1 MPTYSVLAAFAM
13 KVFILVI
20 AVHCALFFR
29 GAYLLDESFDE
40 IQREEDK
47 LPHYLKDDD
56 IRRVAKLTKDHFNKT
71 LKASRMLVVLFY
83 SSEELS
89 SRFQSVCNRIQD
101 SIEVIESQMGNEE
114 VFTFDINREI
124 FTLESLDL
132 NVVGNAVE
140 RYIIVLQEYKKMI
153 TSEKSRRKLADQI
166 RKTNEVKTLKDN
178 LKNNRQRR
186 RLLTNPYQKNQTPA
200 SPMKRD

>member
-1 MPTYSVLAAFAM
+1 MP
-13 KVFILVI
+13 I
-20 AVHCALFFR
+20 
-29 GAYLLDESFDE
+29 
-40 IQREEDK
+40 
-47 LPHYLKDDD
+47 
-56 IRRVAKLTKDHFNKT
+56 
-71 LKASRMLVVLFY
+71 

-186 RLLTNPYQKNQTPA
+186 RLLTNPYQKKQTPT
-200 SPMKRD
+200 SPMKSE

>member
-1 MPTYSVLAAFAM
+1 MP
-13 KVFILVI
+13 I
-20 AVHCALFFR
+20 
-29 GAYLLDESFDE
+29 
-40 IQREEDK
+40 
-47 LPHYLKDDD
+47 
-56 IRRVAKLTKDHFNKT
+56 
-71 LKASRMLVVLFY
+71 

-89 SRFQSVCNRIQD
+89 FRFQSVCNRIQD
-101 SIEVIESQMGNEE
+101 SIQVIESQMGNEE

-140 RYIIVLQEYKKMI
+140 RYIIVLQEYQKMI

-166 RKTNEVKTLKDN
+166 RKTDEVKTLKDN

-186 RLLTNPYQKNQTPA
+186 RLLTNPYQKKQTPA
-200 SPMKRD
+200 SPMKSE

>member
-1 MPTYSVLAAFAM
+1 MPTYSVLAAFAI

-29 GAYLLDESFDE
+29 GVYLLDESFDE

-101 SIEVIESQMGNEE
+101 SIEVIESQVGNEE

-186 RLLTNPYQKNQTPA
+186 RLLTNPYQKKQTPA
-200 SPMKRD
+200 SPMKSE

>member
-1 MPTYSVLAAFAM
+1 MP
-13 KVFILVI
+13 I
-20 AVHCALFFR
+20 
-29 GAYLLDESFDE
+29 
-40 IQREEDK
+40 
-47 LPHYLKDDD
+47 
-56 IRRVAKLTKDHFNKT
+56 
-71 LKASRMLVVLFY
+71 

-89 SRFQSVCNRIQD
+89 FRFQSVCNRIQD

-132 NVVGNAVE
+132 NIVGNAVE

-166 RKTNEVKTLKDN
+166 RKTDEVKTLKDN
-178 LKNNRQRR
+178 LKNNRQTR
-186 RLLTNPYQKNQTPA
+186 RLLTNPYQKKQTPA
-200 SPMKRD
+200 SPMKSE

>member
-1 MPTYSVLAAFAM
+1 MP
-13 KVFILVI
+13 I
-20 AVHCALFFR
+20 
-29 GAYLLDESFDE
+29 
-40 IQREEDK
+40 
-47 LPHYLKDDD
+47 
-56 IRRVAKLTKDHFNKT
+56 
-71 LKASRMLVVLFY
+71 

-140 RYIIVLQEYKKMI
+140 RYNIVLQEYKKMI

-186 RLLTNPYQKNQTPA
+186 RLLTNPYQKKQTPA
-200 SPMKRD
+200 SPMKSE

>member
-1 MPTYSVLAAFAM
+1 MP
-13 KVFILVI
+13 I
-20 AVHCALFFR
+20 
-29 GAYLLDESFDE
+29 
-40 IQREEDK
+40 
-47 LPHYLKDDD
+47 
-56 IRRVAKLTKDHFNKT
+56 
-71 LKASRMLVVLFY
+71 

-132 NVVGNAVE
+132 NVAGNAVD

-186 RLLTNPYQKNQTPA
+186 RLLTNPYQKKQTPA
-200 SPMKRD
+200 SPMKSE

>member
-1 MPTYSVLAAFAM
+1 
-13 KVFILVI
+13 
-20 AVHCALFFR
+20 
-29 GAYLLDESFDE
+29 
-40 IQREEDK
+40 
-47 LPHYLKDDD
+47 
-56 IRRVAKLTKDHFNKT
+56 
-71 LKASRMLVVLFY
+71 
-83 SSEELS
+83 
-89 SRFQSVCNRIQD
+89 
-101 SIEVIESQMGNEE
+101 MGNEE

-186 RLLTNPYQKNQTPA
+186 RLLTNPYQKKQTPA
-200 SPMKRD
+200 SPMKSE

>member
-1 MPTYSVLAAFAM
+1 MP
-13 KVFILVI
+13 I
-20 AVHCALFFR
+20 
-29 GAYLLDESFDE
+29 
-40 IQREEDK
+40 
-47 LPHYLKDDD
+47 
-56 IRRVAKLTKDHFNKT
+56 
-71 LKASRMLVVLFY
+71 

-101 SIEVIESQMGNEE
+101 SIEVIKSQMGNEE
-114 VFTFDINREI
+114 VFTFDMNREI

-140 RYIIVLQEYKKMI
+140 RYMIVLQEYKKMI

-186 RLLTNPYQKNQTPA
+186 RLLTNPYQKKQTTA
-200 SPMKRD
+200 SRMKSE

>member
-1 MPTYSVLAAFAM
+1 MP
-13 KVFILVI
+13 I
-20 AVHCALFFR
+20 
-29 GAYLLDESFDE
+29 
-40 IQREEDK
+40 
-47 LPHYLKDDD
+47 
-56 IRRVAKLTKDHFNKT
+56 
-71 LKASRMLVVLFY
+71 

-101 SIEVIESQMGNEE
+101 SIQVIESQMGNEE

-166 RKTNEVKTLKDN
+166 RKTNEVKTLKED
-178 LKNNRQRR
+178 LKNNRQRS

>member
-1 MPTYSVLAAFAM
+1 MP
-13 KVFILVI
+13 I
-20 AVHCALFFR
+20 
-29 GAYLLDESFDE
+29 
-40 IQREEDK
+40 
-47 LPHYLKDDD
+47 
-56 IRRVAKLTKDHFNKT
+56 
-71 LKASRMLVVLFY
+71 

-101 SIEVIESQMGNEE
+101 SIEVIESQMGDEE

-166 RKTNEVKTLKDN
+166 RETNEVKTLKDN

-186 RLLTNPYQKNQTPA
+186 RLLTNPYQKKQTPA
-200 SPMKRD
+200 SPMKSE

>member
-1 MPTYSVLAAFAM
+1 MP
-13 KVFILVI
+13 I
-20 AVHCALFFR
+20 
-29 GAYLLDESFDE
+29 
-40 IQREEDK
+40 
-47 LPHYLKDDD
+47 
-56 IRRVAKLTKDHFNKT
+56 
-71 LKASRMLVVLFY
+71 

-114 VFTFDINREI
+114 VFTFDMNREI
-124 FTLESLDL
+124 FTLELLDL

-140 RYIIVLQEYKKMI
+140 RYMIVLQEYKKMI

-186 RLLTNPYQKNQTPA
+186 RLLTNPYQKKQTTA
-200 SPMKRD
+200 SRMKSE

>member
-1 MPTYSVLAAFAM
+1 MP
-13 KVFILVI
+13 I
-20 AVHCALFFR
+20 
-29 GAYLLDESFDE
+29 
-40 IQREEDK
+40 
-47 LPHYLKDDD
+47 
-56 IRRVAKLTKDHFNKT
+56 
-71 LKASRMLVVLFY
+71 

-101 SIEVIESQMGNEE
+101 SIEVIESQMGDEE

-186 RLLTNPYQKNQTPA
+186 RLLTNPYEKKQTPA
-200 SPMKRD
+200 SRMKSE

>member
-1 MPTYSVLAAFAM
+1 MP
-13 KVFILVI
+13 I
-20 AVHCALFFR
+20 
-29 GAYLLDESFDE
+29 
-40 IQREEDK
+40 
-47 LPHYLKDDD
+47 
-56 IRRVAKLTKDHFNKT
+56 
-71 LKASRMLVVLFY
+71 

-186 RLLTNPYQKNQTPA
+186 RLLTNPYQKKQTPA
-200 SPMKRD
+200 SPMKSE

>member
-1 MPTYSVLAAFAM
+1 MP
-13 KVFILVI
+13 I
-20 AVHCALFFR
+20 
-29 GAYLLDESFDE
+29 
-40 IQREEDK
+40 
-47 LPHYLKDDD
+47 
-56 IRRVAKLTKDHFNKT
+56 
-71 LKASRMLVVLFY
+71 

-101 SIEVIESQMGNEE
+101 SIEVIESQVGNEE

-186 RLLTNPYQKNQTPA
+186 RLLTNPYQKKQTPA
-200 SPMKRD
+200 SPMKSE